1 LSIRRMVKIMEYVVK
16 EIEPMACKYCQSKR
30 TRRYGSTKADK
41 QRWLCNDCHHT
52 FIESDSLP
60 CMKTPTEQIGI
71 ALGMFYEGL
80 SLNAIRRQ
88 IEQIHGNMP
97 SDGSVY
103 EWIAKYSKEGVSK
116 AKDYQP
122 NVGNVWL
129 CDETVLKVAGK
140 NVWFYDVIDLKTR
153 FLLSS
158 YLSDRRYLASA
169 RIVLSQASKK
179 AGKKPRVVV
188 TDSLHS
194 YPQAIGD
201 VFGCDTKHIQY
212 RGITEEPN
220 NNILERF
227 HGTLKARTKIMRGLK
242 SMESAKLF
250 TDGWLVWYNYL
261 RPHES
266 LADKTPAEYAGVK
279 FPYTSWQD
287 IISDSSFETKPVKW
301 VEKIPPIF
309 KTKEIDINK
318 ITGQPSMKQIMRRI
332 NQAER
337 RGY

>member
-1 LSIRRMVKIMEYVVK
+1 
-16 EIEPMACKYCQSKR
+16 
-30 TRRYGSTKADK
+30 
-41 QRWLCNDCHHT
+41 
-52 FIESDSLP
+52 
-60 CMKTPTEQIGI
+60 
-71 ALGMFYEGL
+71 MFYEGL

-88 IEQIHGNMP
+88 IEQIHGNTP

-103 EWIAKYSKEGVSK
+103 EWIAKYSKEGVNK

-122 NVGNVWL
+122 EVGNVWL
-129 CDETVLKVAGK
+129 CDETVLKIAGK

-158 YLSDRRYLASA
+158 HLSDRRYLGDA
-169 RIVLSQASKK
+169 RIVLSKASKK

-188 TDSLHS
+188 TDSLPS

-201 VFGCDTKHIQY
+201 VFGCDTKHIKY
-212 RGITEEPN
+212 KGITEEPN

-266 LADKTPAEYAGVK
+266 LDNKTPAEYAGVK
-279 FPYTSWQD
+279 FPYSNWQE
-287 IISDSSFETKPVKW
+287 IISDSSYDTQPVKW
-301 VEKIPPIF
+301 AENTPILQAKEPYFNTKIPKNIQRM
-309 KTKEIDINK
+309 IGI
-318 ITGQPSMKQIMRRI
+318 RRV
-332 NQAER
+332 
-337 RGY
+337 